1 MNTKTVTANYTVTT
15 EDRIILADATAG
27 PITITTPPAIAKKE
41 YKKDRQFQ
49 KPGYL
54 FHPVI
59 KD

>member
-49 KPGYL
+49 KRCH
-54 FHPVI
+54 F
-59 KD
+59 